1 METTESLSHAERAY
15 RRLRSEILY
24 GDLMPGER
32 LRAAELQDRFSLG
45 LTPIREA
52 LMRLS
57 SENLVE
63 VDPNRGSRV
72 SDASLAEL
80 ADLMATRREIEKLC
94 LTSAMTHGDTAWEG
108 EIVAA
113 LHRLSRTPLPSS
125 TDDREAAT
133 QWEAQH
139 RSFHFALVSACQE
152 KWLLRFWNILT
163 DHSER
168 YRKYR
173 LLQRQES
180 PAVPPL
186 GAPPIYMV
194 FDLYFPSLQAM
205 QDALASPVRQTVRTQ
220 LAQVMTGFQGK
231 VYHLVMQESATIP

>member
-108 EIVAA
+108 DIVAA

-125 TDDREAAT
+125 IDDREAAT

-173 LLQRQES
+173 LLQRQAS
-180 PAVPPL
+180 PAVPP
-186 GAPPIYMV
+186 V
-194 FDLYFPSLQAM
+194 RNVNEEHQALM
-205 QDALASPVRQTVRTQ
+205 EAVLKRDIPTATQ
-220 LAQVMTGFQGK
+220 LMQA
-231 VYHLVMQESATIP
+231 HLNATEQSVAKLLREAIPSTKDTKESP

>member
-1 METTESLSHAERAY
+1 MHMENTENLSLAERAY
-15 RRLRSEILY
+15 RCLRNEILY
-24 GDLMPGER
+24 GDLMPGDR
-32 LRAAELQDRFSLG
+32 LRASELQDRFNLG

-72 SDASLAEL
+72 SDASITEL
-80 ADLMATRREIEKLC
+80 TDLMATRREMEKLC

-125 TDDREAAT
+125 KNDRDAAT
-133 QWEAQH
+133 QWELQH
-139 RSFHFALVSACQE
+139 RSFHLALVSACKE
-152 KWLLRFWNILT
+152 KWLLKFWNTLT

-173 LLQRQES
+173 LLQHIEQ
-180 PAVPPL
+180 PA
-186 GAPPIYMV
+186 
-194 FDLYFPSLQAM
+194 Q
-205 QDALASPVRQTVRTQ
+205 
-220 LAQVMTGFQGK
+220 AQVRNVSEEHQALMDAVLRRDIASATN
-231 VYHLVMQESATIP
+231 LMQEHLNATEKSVARLLRQIPSSTKAAS

>member
-108 EIVAA
+108 DIVAA

-125 TDDREAAT
+125 KDDREAAT

-173 LLQRQES
+173 LLQPQAQ
-180 PAVPPL
+180 PAL
-186 GAPPIYMV
+186 GPQRNVNEEHQALMEAVLKRDIPTATRLMQAHLNATEQSV
-194 FDLYFPSLQAM
+194 AKLLRQAM
-205 QDALASPVRQTVRTQ
+205 PSTKDTKENP
-220 LAQVMTGFQGK
+220 
-231 VYHLVMQESATIP
+231 

>member
-1 METTESLSHAERAY
+1 METTETLSHAERAY

-63 VDPNRGSRV
+63 VDPNKGSRV

-80 ADLMATRREIEKLC
+80 TDLMATRREIEKLC

-113 LHRLSRTPLPSS
+113 LHRLSRTPLPTSK
-125 TDDREAAT
+125 DDREAAT

-173 LLQRQES
+173 LLHQQAQAAPVQVRNVNEEHQALMD
-180 PAVPPL
+180 AVLRRDIPTATRL
-186 GAPPIYMV
+186 
-194 FDLYFPSLQAM
+194 
-205 QDALASPVRQTVRTQ
+205 
-220 LAQVMTGFQGK
+220 
-231 VYHLVMQESATIP
+231 MQEHLNATEQSVARLLSQLPPPAKES

>member
-1 METTESLSHAERAY
+1 METTETLSHAERAY

-63 VDPNRGSRV
+63 VDPNKGSRV

-80 ADLMATRREIEKLC
+80 TDLMATRREIEKLC

-113 LHRLSRTPLPSS
+113 LHRLSRTPLPTSK
-125 TDDREAAT
+125 DDREAAT

-139 RSFHFALVSACQE
+139 RSFHFALESACQE

-173 LLQRQES
+173 LLHQQAQAAPVQVRNVNEEHQALMD
-180 PAVPPL
+180 AVLRRDIPTATRL
-186 GAPPIYMV
+186 
-194 FDLYFPSLQAM
+194 
-205 QDALASPVRQTVRTQ
+205 
-220 LAQVMTGFQGK
+220 
-231 VYHLVMQESATIP
+231 MQEHLNATEQSVARLLSQLPPTAKES

>member
-186 GAPPIYMV
+186 RNV
-194 FDLYFPSLQAM
+194 NEEHQALM
-205 QDALASPVRQTVRTQ
+205 EAVLKRDIPTAIR
-220 LAQVMTGFQGK
+220 
-231 VYHLVMQESATIP
+231 VMQAHLNATEQSVAKLLRQAIPSTKDTKENP

>member
-80 ADLMATRREIEKLC
+80 TDLMATRREIEKLC

-108 EIVAA
+108 DIVAA

-125 TDDREAAT
+125 KDDREAAT

-173 LLQRQES
+173 LLQRQVS

-186 GAPPIYMV
+186 RNV
-194 FDLYFPSLQAM
+194 NEEHQALMEAVLKRDIPTATRLM
-205 QDALASPVRQTVRTQ
+205 QAHLNATEQSVAQLLRQAVT
-220 LAQVMTGFQGK
+220 
-231 VYHLVMQESATIP
+231 SAKETKENP